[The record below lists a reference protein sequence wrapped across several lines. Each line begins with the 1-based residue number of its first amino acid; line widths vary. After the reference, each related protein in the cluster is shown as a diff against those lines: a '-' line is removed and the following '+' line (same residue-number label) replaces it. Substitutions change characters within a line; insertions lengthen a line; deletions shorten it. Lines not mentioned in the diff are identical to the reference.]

1 MRYGADEFEI
11 LVSQVREALQMSES
25 AGAHLQVRAI
35 RNALRDEA
43 ANALQETQQLR
54 GSARLLE
61 AAMALR
67 ALA

>member
-1 MRYGADEFEI
+1 
-11 LVSQVREALQMSES
+11 MSES